1 MGGWGVPALRLVSAA
16 SIVAACLAL
25 LMVGSSAV
33 AHHSG
38 AAASQRPSDAA
49 RPWIKSGLST
59 PAAQRLVGR
68 STFSAP
74 TSGQHGAISLHLP
87 AVRENVELVGKLEV
101 NTPEEFRFDPET
113 GEQDDTEP
121 PVVEG
126 QIADVAVYKNAA
138 YLASWAEPSCKRGGF
153 FSVDI
158 SNPAQPRQLAFVPA
172 LEDTYHGEG
181 MHVVTFNGRD
191 ILAANNEPCG
201 ANGVGGFDLYDVTDP
216 ANPVTL
222 VQGYGD
228 QSPTEDDFIALG
240 SVTQDPNEVPNS
252 NHSIFLW
259 EDRGKLYAVI
269 VDNTE
274 LNDVDIFDVTNP
286 SAPQFIADIDLDTL
300 AFDQN
305 FDIYDSSNSLQFFH
319 HDMVVKK
326 IGNVQT
332 MLISYWDHGYVK
344 LNVNNPTNPVLIGDS
359 DFGTTDPLTGA
370 EPPEGNGHQAEF
382 SHDNEF
388 VLAADEDFAPYRA
401 GNFEITSGPNAG
413 EYEASEVPG
422 GTSVT
427 FLPDLTLNGPVVYG
441 GYGCPDLDGP
451 GGDPGSKP
459 IPPRSSVGLPP
470 LATGEEAIVVLQRG
484 PTGDPENPEAACFPG
499 QKAANAIAA
508 GYDAV
513 LIVNRH
519 PGADGAACGSG
530 GFPSSPPIVTLCT
543 THDAFHR
550 LFGET
555 PSAEVPYPPGHGPDL
570 GQVGEKV
577 TADSVFDGWGYTH
590 LYRNVPGGDLEPI
603 DHFSIEEG
611 LDPRYAFGF
620 GDLSVHEFATDPNV
634 NLAYSAY
641 YAGGMRVFQFGDD
654 GLEQTG
660 KFIDEGGNNFWGV
673 EVVTTSQGERLFA
686 GSDRDFGL
694 YLLRYTGPG
703 AVPKPSPQGGGQAP
717 PPVTAQSVRLSDLQI
732 PGQSLRVGKKRYV
745 RVPVSCPE
753 TVGGDCRGHLTIER
767 RNGWHT
773 LSQRW
778 FTKDADELSSVRLRI
793 ARPEFRRLVARGR
806 QRVSVELIS
815 RGSDGVLRHA
825 EQHLTLLAPRTAR
838 G

>member
-1 MGGWGVPALRLVSAA
+1 MLASRLLSAA
-16 SIVAACLAL
+16 AIAAAGFVL
-25 LMVGSSAV
+25 LLTGSSAV
-33 AHHSG
+33 AHHAG
-38 AAASQRPSDAA
+38 AAASQRASDTA
-49 RPWIKSGLST
+49 RPWLTSGIST
-59 PAAQRLVGR
+59 PATQRLAGR
-68 STFSAP
+68 SAFSAP
-74 TSGQHGAISLHLP
+74 TGGQHGPVSIHLP
-87 AVRENVELVGKLEV
+87 AVQQNVELVGKLEL
-101 NTPEEFRFDPET
+101 NTPTQYRLNA
-113 GEQDDTEP
+113 TEP
-121 PVVEG
+121 PIVEG
-126 QIADVAVYKNAA
+126 QIADLAVYKNSA
-138 YLASWAEPSCKRGGF
+138 YLASWAEPSCRRGGF

-158 SNPAQPRQLAFVPA
+158 SNPAAPRQLAFVPA
-172 LEDTYHGEG
+172 LPGTYHGEG

-191 ILAANNEPCG
+191 ILAVNNEACA

-228 QSPTEDDFIALG
+228 RSPDTPNGAGLG
-240 SVTQDPNEVPNS
+240 NVTQDPAAVPNS

-274 LNDVDIFDVTNP
+274 FHDVDIFDVTNP
-286 SAPQFIADIDLDTL
+286 AAPAFIADIDLDAL
-300 AFDQN
+300 ATEQN
-305 FDIYDSSNSLQFFH
+305 FDIFDSSSSFQFFH

-344 LNVNNPTNPVLIGDS
+344 LDVNNPTNPVLIGDS

-370 EPPEGNGHQAEF
+370 APPEGNGHQAEF
-382 SHDNEF
+382 SHDNKF
-388 VLAADEDFAPYRA
+388 VVGADEDFAPYRA
-401 GNFEITSGPNAG
+401 GSFEITTGPNAG

-441 GYGCPDLDGP
+441 GYGCDA
-451 GGDPGSKP
+451 SKP
-459 IPPRSSVGLPP
+459 IPLRSSVTLPP
-470 LATGEEAIVVLQRG
+470 LAAGEEAIVLLQRG

-499 QKAANAIAA
+499 EKAANGIEA

-519 PGADGAACGSG
+519 PGTDGANCGSG

-543 THDAFHR
+543 THTAFHL

-555 PSAEVPYPPGHGPDL
+555 PSAEVPYPAGHGPDL
-570 GQVGEKV
+570 GQVGERLR
-577 TADSVFDGWGYTH
+577 ADSVFDGWGYTH
-590 LYRNVPGGDLEPI
+590 LYRNTDGGDLVPV
-603 DHFSIEEG
+603 DHFAIEEA

-634 NLAYSAY
+634 NVAYSAY
-641 YAGGMRVFQFGDD
+641 YAGGMRVFTFGDS
-654 GLEQTG
+654 GMEQTG

-673 EVVTTSQGERLFA
+673 EVVTTAQGDRLFA

-703 AVPKPSPQGGGQAP
+703 AYQTPQPAAAP
-717 PPVTAQSVRLSDLQI
+717 PRPSSGSPTIQI
-732 PGQSLRVGKKRYV
+732 PARACACPRSAMCACRSAARRRAPATAAARSRSSAATAGTRSPSAGSSRTPTRCRPCDCGS
-745 RVPVSCPE
+745 PGPSSGVSSSAAASA
-753 TVGGDCRGHLTIER
+753 CR
-767 RNGWHT
+767 
-773 LSQRW
+773 
-778 FTKDADELSSVRLRI
+778 SS
-793 ARPEFRRLVARGR
+793 
-806 QRVSVELIS
+806 S
-815 RGSDGVLRHA
+815 
-825 EQHLTLLAPRTAR
+825 
-838 G
+838 